1 MMRASNTF
9 GSLREPI
16 AQYERTDFLS
26 WDGYHVV
33 VSSDSW
39 KLSKDVAFELGW
51 LADFLDNDSKASFK
65 QVLAIYAQTCSSRH
79 TENMQQ
85 RLKEFLRLT
94 VGRKLFSIESLI
106 SYRAQL
112 ITEQWKIASVR
123 AFIRTWVS
131 TGYKGVPDETLPMIE
146 KWRIKGNEKGFAVQS
161 MCPDSGPFTDI
172 EMEGIV
178 AGVFECYSNGRLN
191 LRDTCYAMILAMT
204 GRRPSQITSLKIKD
218 LLASGDKHYIN
229 FPRGKQRH
237 TKWRSTFKR
246 FPVAEDL
253 WLLLQ
258 SQAESTRMLF
268 NECVPGGVSAE
279 IVPEL
284 PLFPA
289 KKKYD
294 ASKSLEELL
303 AGDFL
308 HAPIA
313 DIAQSMNH
321 VKYQVAVISERTGAI
336 THMNPNRFRYTL
348 GTNLA
353 REGKGEYVIAE
364 ALDHSDTQNAGVYIR
379 NIPEFVEQ
387 IDKAVCLQL
396 APLAQAFRGV
406 LVVNEAAA
414 RRGGD
419 PSSRIFSS
427 GGNVGS
433 CGSFGF
439 CGALAPIACYTCS
452 YFQPWMDG
460 PHELVLDQLLSERD
474 SVLHATGD
482 PKIASV
488 NDRLIL
494 AVSDVVTRCKTMKS
508 EPVHV

>member
-1 MMRASNTF
+1 MKADKMYSSA
-9 GSLREPI
+9 PKAV
-16 AQYERTDFLS
+16 AQYVRAEFLS
-26 WDGYHVV
+26 RDGYEVV
-33 VSSDSW
+33 IASDYW
-39 KLSKDVAFELGW
+39 RLSKDVAFNLDW
-51 LADFLDNDSKASFK
+51 LSEYLNDDMKLNFK

-79 TENMQQ
+79 AENMHQ
-85 RLKEFLRLT
+85 RLKEFLRAT
-94 VGRKLFSIESLI
+94 SNQNLFSPESII

-112 ITEQWKIASVR
+112 IGDEWKLSSVR

-131 TGYKGVPDETLPMIE
+131 TGYKGIPSEALPMME
-146 KWRIKGNEKGFAVQS
+146 KWRIKGNEKGFHVQS
-161 MCPDSGPFTDI
+161 MCPESGPLTDI
-172 EMEGIV
+172 EMDGIV
-178 AGVFECYSNGRLN
+178 SGVLECYSSGRLG

-204 GRRPSQITSLKIKD
+204 GRRSIQITSLKIKD
-218 LLASGDKHYIN
+218 IQSVEGKYCIN
-229 FPRGKQRH
+229 FPRGKQRYG
-237 TKWRSTFKR
+237 KWRNAFKK
-246 FPVAEDL
+246 FPIVEDL

-258 SQAESTRMLF
+258 SQVESVKALF
-268 NECVPGGVSAE
+268 DERVTGGVSAKL
-279 IVPEL
+279 VPEL
-284 PLFPA
+284 PVFPA
-289 KKKYD
+289 MDKYT
-294 ASKSLEELL
+294 SSESLEELL
-303 AGDFL
+303 SGDFL
-308 HAPIA
+308 HAPTSEIGYA
-313 DIAQSMNH
+313 MKV
-321 VKYQVAVISERTGAI
+321 VKSEVAVISERTGAI
-336 THMNPNRFRYTL
+336 IHMNPNRFRYTL

-387 IDKAVCLQL
+387 IDKAVALQL

-419 PSSRIFSS
+419 STSRICSS

-452 YFQPWMDG
+452 YFQPWLDG
-460 PHELVLDQLLSERD
+460 PHELVLDQLISERD
-474 SVLHATGD
+474 SVLQSTRD

-494 AVSDVVTRCKTMKS
+494 AVSDVVIRCKAMKS
-508 EPVHV
+508 EPAHV

>member
-1 MMRASNTF
+1 MKVNDLH
-9 GSLREPI
+9 GSAHKPV
-16 AQYERTDFLS
+16 AKYERTEFLS
-26 WDGYHVV
+26 RDGYWVIIA
-33 VSSDSW
+33 SDYW
-39 KLSKDVAFELGW
+39 RLSKDVAFNLDW
-51 LADFLDNDSKASFK
+51 LSECLSDDMKLDFK
-65 QVLAIYAQTCSSRH
+65 QVLAIYAQTCSSKH
-79 TENMQQ
+79 TINLQAG
-85 RLKEFLRLT
+85 LKGYLKFAFGHE
-94 VGRKLFSIESLI
+94 VFSPDTII
-106 SYRAQL
+106 SYRAHML
-112 ITEQWKIASVR
+112 DEGWRLSSIR

-131 TGYKGVPDETLPMIE
+131 NGYKGIPPETLPMME

-161 MCPDSGPFTDI
+161 MCPESGPLTDI
-172 EMEGIV
+172 EMDGIV
-178 AGVFECYSNGRLN
+178 SGVIECYSNGKLS

-204 GRRPSQITSLKIKD
+204 GRRPIQVTALKIKD
-218 LLASGDKHYIN
+218 LWVDGDKYYIN
-229 FPRGKQRH
+229 FPRGKQRYSE
-237 TKWRSTFKR
+237 WRSSFKK
-246 FPVAEDL
+246 FPVVEDL

-258 SQAESTRMLF
+258 SQATSVKALF
-268 NECVPGGVSAE
+268 DKRVAEGVSAKLAL
-279 IVPEL
+279 EL

-289 KKKYD
+289 IEKYN
-294 ASKSLEELL
+294 SSESLEKLL
-303 AGDFL
+303 SGDFL
-308 HAPIA
+308 HAPTSEITYA
-313 DIAQSMNH
+313 MNV
-321 VKYQVAVISERTGAI
+321 VKSAVAVISERTGAI
-336 THMNPNRFRYTL
+336 TYMNPNRFRYTL

>member
-1 MMRASNTF
+1 MSTNNMH
-9 GSLREPI
+9 GSALKSD
-16 AQYERTDFLS
+16 AQYERTEFLS
-26 WDGYHVV
+26 RDGYEVV
-33 VSSDSW
+33 VASDYW
-39 KLSKDVAFELGW
+39 RLSKDVAFNLDWLSEYLGD
-51 LADFLDNDSKASFK
+51 AMRFNFK
-65 QVLAIYAQTCSSRH
+65 QVLAIYAQTCSSKH
-79 TENMQQ
+79 AINLHA
-85 RLKEFLRLT
+85 RLKGYLIFS
-94 VGRKLFSIESLI
+94 VGQEVFSPESII

-112 ITEQWKIASVR
+112 LGEEWKLGSVR

-131 TGYKGVPDETLPMIE
+131 TGYKGIPPETLPMME

-161 MCPDSGPFTDI
+161 MCPESGPLTDI
-172 EMEGIV
+172 EMDGIV
-178 AGVFECYSNGRLN
+178 SGVLECYSNGQLD

-204 GRRPSQITSLKIKD
+204 GRRPIQITSLKIKD
-218 LLASGDKHYIN
+218 LLAVGDKYYIN
-229 FPRGKQRH
+229 FPRGKQRYR
-237 TKWRSTFKR
+237 KWRTAFKK
-246 FPVAEDL
+246 FPIVEDL

-258 SQAESTRMLF
+258 SQAESVKVLF
-268 NECVPGGVSAE
+268 NESISGGVSMGLF
-279 IVPEL
+279 PEL
-284 PLFPA
+284 PLFPVME
-289 KKKYD
+289 KYD
-294 ASKSLEELL
+294 PSESLEELL
-303 AGDFL
+303 SGDFL
-308 HAPIA
+308 HAPTSAISYA
-313 DIAQSMNH
+313 MNT
-321 VKYQVAVISERTGAI
+321 VKFQVALISERTGAI

-364 ALDHSDTQNAGVYIR
+364 ALDHSDTQNAGVYVR

-387 IDKAVCLQL
+387 IDKAVALQL

-419 PSSRIFSS
+419 PSSRICSS

-452 YFQPWMDG
+452 YFQPWLDG
-460 PHELVLDQLLSERD
+460 PHELVLDQLISERD
-474 SVLHATGD
+474 SVLQATRD

-494 AVSDVVTRCKTMKS
+494 AVSDVVTRCKAMKS

>member
-1 MMRASNTF
+1 MKTNNVHGSIPKSN
-9 GSLREPI
+9 
-16 AQYERTDFLS
+16 AQYGRTGFLS
-26 WDGYHVV
+26 RDGYEVV
-33 VSSDSW
+33 IASDYW
-39 KLSKDVAFELGW
+39 RLSKDVAFNLDW
-51 LADFLDNDSKASFK
+51 LSEYLSDGLMLNFR
-65 QVLAIYAQTCSSRH
+65 QVLAIYAQTCSSKH
-79 TENMQQ
+79 AINLHA
-85 RLKEFLRLT
+85 RLKEYL
-94 VGRKLFSIESLI
+94 KLSAGQVAFSPESII

-112 ITEQWKIASVR
+112 LGEEWKLGSVR

-131 TGYKGVPDETLPMIE
+131 TGYKGIPPETLPMME

-161 MCPDSGPFTDI
+161 MCPESGPLTDI
-172 EMEGIV
+172 EMGGIV
-178 AGVFECYSNGRLN
+178 SGVLDCYSSGKLG

-204 GRRPSQITSLKIKD
+204 GRRSIQITSLKIKD
-218 LLASGDKHYIN
+218 LGAVEGKYFIN
-229 FPRGKQRH
+229 FPRGKQRYG
-237 TKWRSTFKR
+237 KWRSAFKK
-246 FPVAEDL
+246 FPIVEDL

-258 SQAESTRMLF
+258 SQAESVKVLF
-268 NECVPGGVSAE
+268 NERVAGGVPVKLVS
-279 IVPEL
+279 EL

-289 KKKYD
+289 MEKYN
-294 ASKSLEELL
+294 SSESLEELL

-308 HAPIA
+308 HATTFEIA
-313 DIAQSMNH
+313 YAMRV
-321 VKYQVAVISERTGAI
+321 VKSEVAVISERTGAI

-364 ALDHSDTQNAGVYIR
+364 ALDHTDTQNAGVYVR

-387 IDKAVCLQL
+387 IDKAVALQL

-419 PSSRIFSS
+419 PSSRICSS

-452 YFQPWMDG
+452 YFQPWLDG
-460 PHELVLDQLLSERD
+460 PHELVLDQLISERD
-474 SVLHATGD
+474 SVLQATRD

-494 AVSDVVTRCKTMKS
+494 AVSDVVTRCKAMKS

>member
-1 MMRASNTF
+1 MSANNKYS
-9 GSLREPI
+9 SALEAAP
-16 AQYERTDFLS
+16 QYERTELLS
-26 WDGYHVV
+26 RDGYEIVV
-33 VSSDSW
+33 ASDYW
-39 KLSKDVAFELGW
+39 RLSKDVAFNLDW
-51 LADFLDNDSKASFK
+51 LSEFLSDDMKQNFK
-65 QVLAIYAQTCSSRH
+65 QVLAVYAQTCSSRH
-79 TENMQQ
+79 AENLHQ
-85 RLKEFLRLT
+85 RMKEFLKST
-94 VGRKLFSIESLI
+94 VNQKLFSADSVI

-112 ITEQWKIASVR
+112 QGEEWKLGNVR

-131 TGYKGVPDETLPMIE
+131 TGYKGISPETLLMME
-146 KWRIKGNEKGFAVQS
+146 EWRIKGNEKGFAVQS
-161 MCPDSGPFTDI
+161 MCPESGPFTDI
-172 EMEGIV
+172 EMDGIV
-178 AGVFECYSNGRLN
+178 SGILECYSNGQLG

-204 GRRPSQITSLKIKD
+204 GRRPIQITSLKIKD
-218 LLASGDKHYIN
+218 LCAVGSNYYIN
-229 FPRGKQRH
+229 FPRGKQRYG
-237 TKWRSTFKR
+237 KWRSEFKK
-246 FPVAEDL
+246 FPVVEDL

-258 SQAESTRMLF
+258 SQVESVKALF
-268 NECVPGGVSAE
+268 GERVAGGVPVKL
-279 IVPEL
+279 ILEL

-289 KKKYD
+289 MEKYNS
-294 ASKSLEELL
+294 SKSLVELL
-303 AGDFL
+303 SGDFL
-308 HAPIA
+308 HAPT
-313 DIAQSMNH
+313 SELTYTMKV
-321 VKYQVAVISERTGAI
+321 VKSEVAVISERTGAI

-364 ALDHSDTQNAGVYIR
+364 ALDHSDIQNAGVYVR

-387 IDKAVCLQL
+387 IDKAVALQL

-419 PSSRIFSS
+419 PSSRICSS

-452 YFQPWMDG
+452 HFQPWLDG
-460 PHELVLDQLLSERD
+460 PHEFVLDKLISERD
-474 SVLHATGD
+474 SVLEATCD

-494 AVSDVVTRCKTMKS
+494 AVSDVVTRCKARKS
-508 EPVHV
+508 EPEHV